1 MKDVKSSKK
10 NTLTDG
16 LIEKT
21 SSMIDAAASKTVQGF
36 LLSRRGKR
44 RKALS
49 EVKPLEN
56 KNKNQ
61 QSFLEACRVQK
72 EVFFHINCETIHMS
86 IRIFRIKGRY
96 PRTEKLPE
104 SMKSFKI
111 KLT

>member
-21 SSMIDAAASKTVQGF
+21 SSMIDAAASKTVQ
-36 LLSRRGKR
+36 RRGKR

-61 QSFLEACRVQK
+61 QSFLEACRYPYPYLYL
-72 EVFFHINCETIHMS
+72 S
-86 IRIFRIKGRY
+86 IYLYQCIS
-96 PRTEKLPE
+96 E
-104 SMKSFKI
+104 
-111 KLT
+111 

>member
-21 SSMIDAAASKTVQGF
+21 SSMIDAAASKTVQ
-36 LLSRRGKR
+36 RRGKR

-86 IRIFRIKGRY
+86 IRIF
-96 PRTEKLPE
+96 LN
-104 SMKSFKI
+104 
-111 KLT
+111 

>member
-21 SSMIDAAASKTVQGF
+21 SSMIDAAASKTVQ
-36 LLSRRGKR
+36 RRGKR

-72 EVFFHINCETIHMS
+72 EVFFHITCETIHMS

>member
-21 SSMIDAAASKTVQGF
+21 SSMIDAAASKTVQ
-36 LLSRRGKR
+36 RRGKR

-86 IRIFRIKGRY
+86 IKGRY